1 MYVVVRKFTGTTLS
15 ASVCVGFVLVVMEV
29 RSNVSSVFQKLGDKK
44 KAKFDLCLKEFVYL
58 KGTSN
63 LRNHLDRAHPAEWS
77 KVRTASSGKSDHG
90 EGTKKHG
97 AVDVYLWHTN
107 VSSTR
112 AGALTD
118 AIVDFVALDL
128 RPISVVN
135 GVGFRRML

>member
-1 MYVVVRKFTGTTLS
+1 MGGT
-15 ASVCVGFVLVVMEV
+15 
-29 RSNVSSVFQKLGDKK
+29 
-44 KAKFDLCLKEFVYL
+44 
-58 KGTSN
+58 TSN

-77 KVRTASSGKSDHG
+77 KVRTAISGKNDHS

-97 AVDVYLWHTN
+97 TIDVYLKQMN

-135 GVGFRRML
+135 GVGFRRMLYKFEPGYRVPSRTLVASLLRNEKHVEGQVH

>member
-1 MYVVVRKFTGTTLS
+1 MR
-15 ASVCVGFVLVVMEV
+15 
-29 RSNVSSVFQKLGDKK
+29 SVFERVCDN
-44 KAKFDLCLKEFVYL
+44 VYL
-58 KGTSN
+58 GGTTSN

-77 KVRTASSGKSDHG
+77 KVRTAISGKNDHS

-97 AVDVYLWHTN
+97 AIDVYLKQMN

-135 GVGFRRML
+135 GFGFRRMLYKLEPGYRVPSRTLVASLLRKEKHVEGQVH